1 MKDRKLGKNGN
12 PDGPPKDGTPL
23 LESAERTAR
32 VAELRRKY
40 LSGEYRVDAETV
52 AAAIVN
58 EDLNRHKR

>member
-12 PDGPPKDGTPL
+12 PDGSAKDGTPL